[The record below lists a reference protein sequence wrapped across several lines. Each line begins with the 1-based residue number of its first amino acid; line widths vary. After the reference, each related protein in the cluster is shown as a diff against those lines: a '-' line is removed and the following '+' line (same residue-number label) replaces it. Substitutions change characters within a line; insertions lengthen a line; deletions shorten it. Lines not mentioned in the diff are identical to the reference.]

1 MNQQTIND
9 TQKRSI
15 ILTQVDLMSDKKI
28 GKLFD
33 QLSAD
38 HYEGVKLRAL
48 KFLLSELESSSD
60 SDNAYDCVT
69 MISMELEAMTRNG
82 IKSQADKIAHVAKVI
97 SDLSNS

>member
-9 TQKRSI
+9 TQKRSMV
-15 ILTQVDLMSDKKI
+15 LTQVDLMSDKKI

-48 KFLLSELESSSD
+48 EFLLSELASSED
-60 SDNAYDCVT
+60 TDNAYDCST
-69 MISMELEAMTRNG
+69 LIAMELDAMQV
-82 IKSQADKIAHVAKVI
+82 KKVESQADKIAYVKASI
-97 SDLSNS
+97 ASLNE